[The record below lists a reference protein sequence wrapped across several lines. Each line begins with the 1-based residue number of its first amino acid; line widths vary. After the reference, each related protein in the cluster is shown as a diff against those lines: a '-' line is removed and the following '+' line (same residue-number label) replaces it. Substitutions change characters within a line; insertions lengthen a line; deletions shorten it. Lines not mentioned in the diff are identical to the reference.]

1 MTLQSERV
9 PQSVASVQIRQKLY
23 SLPGPPSSQ
32 SPSKA
37 EAQESPALVLMVVTV
52 LVVQSER
59 GPQSVR
65 SVQIAQALNSL
76 PGPPSSQSP
85 SPIVLAQESALRRR
99 PALELVERA
108 MGGAR
113 FASSM
118 EANFETALRAFEA
131 WGPRRLA
138 KNCVATPPTCAHRP
152 STRSS
157 HFSVLSHG
165 GRMLMRG
172 WGRGGGA
179 HAQVRTTALV
189 WLTALLNFA
198 VVI

>member
-1 MTLQSERV
+1 MVRYVVHAEFSAAPISLQVPAWLTGPVTLQSERV
-9 PQSVASVQIRQKLY
+9 PQSVRSVQIGQKLY

-32 SPSKA
+32 SPSEA
-37 EAQESPALVLMVVTV
+37 EAQESPLVLMVVTV

-138 KNCVATPPTCAHRP
+138 KN
-152 STRSS
+152 
-157 HFSVLSHG
+157 
-165 GRMLMRG
+165 
-172 WGRGGGA
+172 
-179 HAQVRTTALV
+179 TALV

>member
-1 MTLQSERV
+1 MVRYVVHAEFSAAPISLQVPARLTGPVTLQSERV
-9 PQSVASVQIRQKLY
+9 PQSVTSVQIGQKLY

-32 SPSKA
+32 SPSEA
-37 EAQESPALVLMVVTV
+37 EPQESPFV

-65 SVQIAQALNSL
+65 SVQIAQAPNSL

-138 KNCVATPPTCAHRP
+138 KN
-152 STRSS
+152 
-157 HFSVLSHG
+157 
-165 GRMLMRG
+165 
-172 WGRGGGA
+172 
-179 HAQVRTTALV
+179 TALV